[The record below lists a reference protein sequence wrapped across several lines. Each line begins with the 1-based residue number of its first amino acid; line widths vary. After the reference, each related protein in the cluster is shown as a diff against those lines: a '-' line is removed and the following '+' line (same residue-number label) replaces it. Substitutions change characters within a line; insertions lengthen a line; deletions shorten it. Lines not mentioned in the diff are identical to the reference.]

1 MMDLPIAIN
10 VHKIT
15 SQINR
20 NVKNVVFILLSIIMN
35 VNVYKDSNLIPM
47 YVLNVLLHNS
57 KMKLVR
63 ILVRHVLRTKYQEII
78 TCVAFALVA
87 VDIFMVRVKHA
98 QTAGRETE
106 TTQTMARVKDVL
118 RENIR
123 QTIAVLIV

>member
-1 MMDLPIAIN
+1 
-10 VHKIT
+10 
-15 SQINR
+15 
-20 NVKNVVFILLSIIMN
+20 MN
-35 VNVYKDSNLIPM
+35 PM

-63 ILVRHVLRTKYQEII
+63 ILVRPVLLTKYQEII
-78 TCVAFALVA
+78 TFVAFALVA
-87 VDIFMVRVKHA
+87 LDIFMVRVKHA
-98 QTAGRETE
+98 QTAGRE